1 MDEGEYQATRRLPER
16 QLSKSGREKEAVLAL
31 HGEEALCVEEEK
43 ATSKAAAGGES
54 LVSRLVR
61 GV

>member
-1 MDEGEYQATRRLPER
+1 MEEGEYQATRRLPVR
-16 QLSKSGREKEAVLAL
+16 KLSKSGREKEAVLAL

-43 ATSKAAAGGES
+43 AMSKVGGES
-54 LVSRLVR
+54 AVSRLVR